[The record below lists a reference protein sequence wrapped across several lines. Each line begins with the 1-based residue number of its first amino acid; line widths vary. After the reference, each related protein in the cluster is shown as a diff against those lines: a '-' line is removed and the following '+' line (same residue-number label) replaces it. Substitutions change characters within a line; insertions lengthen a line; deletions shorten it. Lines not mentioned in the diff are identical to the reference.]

1 MNEKSNMTY
10 FLVVM
15 GMLVFVML
23 YIWQSTEVMKIK
35 FDYKKLLRSQES
47 LVKVNDRLLYGIE
60 RFRTMDHLTKEAQV
74 RGMIPVKPDDI
85 EDVEMK

>member
-1 MNEKSNMTY
+1 MNEKSHITY

-15 GMLVFVML
+15 GVLVFVML

-35 FDYKKLLRSQES
+35 LEYKKLLRSQES

-60 RFRTMDHLTKEAQV
+60 RFRSMDRLTKEAQA
-74 RGMIPVKPDDI
+74 RGMTPVTPNDFENVDLK
-85 EDVEMK
+85 

>member
-10 FLVVM
+10 FVVVM

-47 LVKVNDRLLYGIE
+47 LVKVNDRYLYGIE
-60 RFRTMDHLTKEAQV
+60 RFRNMNLLTKEAQS
-74 RGMIPVKPDDI
+74 RGMTPITPNDF
-85 EDVEMK
+85 EDVEK